1 MFSAATPGWFLL
13 VDLFMTPADPGA
25 LANYVDHLR
34 NVSLKKV
41 TFQRVSQIAPSDI
54 AAMLIG
60 VLGQNGTLEE
70 VKIKAW
76 YRGDQVGWSGLGKH
90 CRPWCTCTLVNS
102 YGAYTSLRVSDVTP
116 FSFKV
121 NCSRL
126 DLTLYSAVDKDLQ
139 LKRPASYSIELLLCI
154 YICCSKTILLF
165 I

>member
-13 VDLFMTPADPGA
+13 VDLFMAPADPGA

-90 CRPWCTCTLVNS
+90 CRPWCTC
-102 YGAYTSLRVSDVTP
+102 
-116 FSFKV
+116 
-121 NCSRL
+121 
-126 DLTLYSAVDKDLQ
+126 
-139 LKRPASYSIELLLCI
+139 
-154 YICCSKTILLF
+154 
-165 I
+165 